1 MAGPGAMTNGWDE
14 SAAAWIADMGT
25 RGDYGREFV
34 LDQPMIGRVKGRGFQ
49 RALDVGCGEGRFC
62 RMLKELGVTAVGI
75 DPTKA
80 LVQHAKQQDPEGEYR
95 LGIVEALEFADR
107 SFDLVVSYLT
117 LIDIPDVRAAI
128 TEMSRVLR
136 PRGTLLIANLSSF
149 ITAGPPSGWVRDPGG
164 EPRFYIE
171 DLICVSRASKRRPG
185 SYNAAMPHLTALIG
199 FALVSFG
206 MVLTPGPNMI
216 YLISRSITQGHTA
229 GLISLGGV
237 ALGFVFYM
245 LCAAFGITA
254 LLFAVPYAYDAL
266 RLAGAGYLGWL
277 AWQALKPNGR
287 SPFQVRELSVDGPRK
302 LFAMGFVTNLL
313 NPKIAMLY
321 LALLPQFIDPTQDS
335 VLSQSLALGFTQIII
350 SISINAMF
358 ALTAGS
364 IALFLGARPIW
375 LKLQRW
381 LMGTVLAG
389 LAVRMALETRR
400 S

>member
-1 MAGPGAMTNGWDE
+1 
-14 SAAAWIADMGT
+14 
-25 RGDYGREFV
+25 
-34 LDQPMIGRVKGRGFQ
+34 
-49 RALDVGCGEGRFC
+49 
-62 RMLKELGVTAVGI
+62 
-75 DPTKA
+75 
-80 LVQHAKQQDPEGEYR
+80 
-95 LGIVEALEFADR
+95 
-107 SFDLVVSYLT
+107 
-117 LIDIPDVRAAI
+117 
-128 TEMSRVLR
+128 
-136 PRGTLLIANLSSF
+136 
-149 ITAGPPSGWVRDPGG
+149 
-164 EPRFYIE
+164 
-171 DLICVSRASKRRPG
+171 
-185 SYNAAMPHLTALIG
+185 MPHLTALLG

-216 YLISRSITQGHTA
+216 YLISRSITQGHLA

-287 SPFQVRELSVDGPRK
+287 SAFQVCELRLDGPGK

-321 LALLPQFIDPTQDS
+321 LALLPQFIDPTER
-335 VLSQSLALGFTQIII
+335 VLTQSLALGFTQIVI
-350 SISINAMF
+350 SVSVNAAIAM
-358 ALTAGS
+358 TAGS
-364 IALFLGARPIW
+364 IALFLGSRPTW
-375 LKLQRW
+375 LKVQRW

-400 S
+400 N